1 MIQVAGE
8 ALIDLVMQ
16 RSSTAPKF
24 VAHVGGAP
32 LNAAVALGRLDVPVR
47 FACPISCDAFGEMI
61 HEKLRASH
69 VSLAAPK
76 PVDAPSPLA
85 IISLN
90 EAGVP
95 SYQFYR
101 EGTADR
107 QINDSF
113 IAQCLAVDCSVVHV
127 GGTCLADPVDFEKWM
142 TLINAAKEKGCLVS
156 LDPNIRPS
164 LIDDVA
170 EFSARMTR
178 MFEAA
183 DLIKASD
190 EDCETLFGSSAL
202 EELVTGPFAGAQLVV
217 ITSGSKGA
225 VGRMANGTIRDV
237 PCAPL
242 ATLVDTVGAGDCFQA
257 GLLAQ
262 LWHGGYLW
270 SHETLASLTS
280 NAFYDAIAFGHE
292 AAAINCSRH
301 GCNPPWIRE
310 LRSL

>member
-8 ALIDLVMQ
+8 ALIDLIMQ
-16 RSSTAPKF
+16 LDRMPPQF

-47 FACPISCDAFGEMI
+47 FACPVSHDAFGEMI
-61 HEKLRASH
+61 HETVRASH

-85 IISLN
+85 IVSLN

-107 QINDSF
+107 QIDDSF
-113 IAQCLAVDCSVVHV
+113 IAQCLEIEFSVIHV

-142 TLINAAKEKGCLVS
+142 MLINAAKAKGSLVS

-164 LIDDVA
+164 LITDMV
-170 EFSARMTR
+170 EFSRRMARAC
-178 MFEAA
+178 EAA

-190 EDCETLFGSSAL
+190 EDCEILFGTSAL
-202 EELVTGPFAGAQLVV
+202 DELTAGPFAGAQLVV
-217 ITSGSKGA
+217 MTRGSKGA
-225 VGRMANGTIRDV
+225 LGKMVNGTITDV

-242 ATLVDTVGAGDCFQA
+242 ASLVDTVGAGDCFQA
-257 GLLAQ
+257 GLLAH
-262 LWHGGYLW
+262 LWHGGYLL
-270 SHETLASLTS
+270 SSEALASLPS
-280 NAFYDAIAFGHE
+280 NILHEAIAFGH
-292 AAAINCSRH
+292 AVAAINCGRH
-301 GCNPPWIRE
+301 GCNPPWMRE
-310 LRSL
+310 LK

>member
-202 EELVTGPFAGAQLVV
+202 EKLVTGPFAGAQLVV
-217 ITSGSKGA
+217 MTRGSKGA
-225 VGRMANGTIRDV
+225 LGKMVNGTITDV

-242 ATLVDTVGAGDCFQA
+242 ARLVDTVGAGDCFQA
-257 GLLAQ
+257 GLLAH
-262 LWHGGYLW
+262 LWHGGYLL
-270 SHETLASLTS
+270 SSEALASLPS
-280 NAFYDAIAFGHE
+280 NILHEAIAFGH
-292 AAAINCSRH
+292 AVAAINCGRH
-301 GCNPPWIRE
+301 GCNPPWMRE
-310 LRSL
+310 LK

>member
-1 MIQVAGE
+1 MA
-8 ALIDLVMQ
+8 
-16 RSSTAPKF
+16 
-24 VAHVGGAP
+24 AH
-32 LNAAVALGRLDVPVR
+32 
-47 FACPISCDAFGEMI
+47 
-61 HEKLRASH
+61 
-69 VSLAAPK
+69 K

-113 IAQCLAVDCSVVHV
+113 IAQCLAVDCSVIHV
-127 GGTCLADPVDFEKWM
+127 GGTCLADPVDFKKWM

-225 VGRMANGTIRDV
+225 VGRMANGTTRDV

-257 GLLAQ
+257 GLLAH
-262 LWHGGYLW
+262 LWHGGYLL
-270 SHETLASLTS
+270 SSEALASLPS
-280 NAFYDAIAFGHE
+280 NIFHEAIAFGHA
-292 AAAINCSRH
+292 AAAINCGRH
-301 GCNPPWIRE
+301 GCNPPWMRE
-310 LRSL
+310 LK